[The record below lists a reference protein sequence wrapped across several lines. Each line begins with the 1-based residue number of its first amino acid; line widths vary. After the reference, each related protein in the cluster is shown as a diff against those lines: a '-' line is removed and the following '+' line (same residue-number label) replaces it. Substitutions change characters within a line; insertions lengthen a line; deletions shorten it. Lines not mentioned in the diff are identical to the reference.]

1 LFYYRKLIP
10 KEGFKIGNKICT
22 CFGHRETYKDFSR
35 ILSELLEDLILS
47 QGVTEFWTGGM
58 GNFDG
63 SFASAVRAL
72 KRKYPDIKLILIKP
86 YFSNELNTNK
96 EYYEFT
102 YDDVVIPDVLAGV
115 HPKSAITKRNRWM
128 AENSDFVVTY
138 VYRDFGG
145 AYDAKKYALKLGKT
159 VFETN
164 DMLTDKR

>member
-1 LFYYRKLIP
+1 MFYYRKLIL

-63 SFASAVRAL
+63 SFSAAVRGL

-96 EYYEFT
+96 EYYEYT
-102 YDDVVIPDVLAGV
+102 YDDVVIPDVLVGV
-115 HPKSAITKRNRWM
+115 HPM
-128 AENSDFVVTY
+128 
-138 VYRDFGG
+138 
-145 AYDAKKYALKLGKT
+145 
-159 VFETN
+159 
-164 DMLTDKR
+164 

>member
-1 LFYYRKLIP
+1 M
-10 KEGFKIGNKICT
+10 CT

-35 ILSELLEDLILS
+35 VLSELLEDLILN
-47 QGVTEFWTGGM
+47 QGVVEFWTGGM

-63 SFASAVRAL
+63 SFSAAVRGL

-128 AENSDFVVTY
+128 VENSDFIVTY
-138 VYRDFGG
+138 VRRDHGG
-145 AYDAKKYALKLGKT
+145 AFEAKKYAAKLDK
-159 VFETN
+159 VIFETN
-164 DMLTDKR
+164 DMLT

>member
-1 LFYYRKLIP
+1 M
-10 KEGFKIGNKICT
+10 CT

-35 ILSELLEDLILS
+35 VLSELLEDLILN
-47 QGVTEFWTGGM
+47 QGVVEFWTGGM

-63 SFASAVRAL
+63 SFSAAVRGL

-128 AENSDFVVTY
+128 VENSDFVVTY

>member
-1 LFYYRKLIP
+1 M
-10 KEGFKIGNKICT
+10 GKIAC
-22 CFGHRETYKDFSR
+22 CFGHRDVYKNISD
-35 ILSELLEDLILS
+35 ILSEVIEDLITNKE
-47 QGVTEFWTGGM
+47 VTEFWTGGM

-128 AENSDFVVTY
+128 VENSDFIVI
-138 VYRDFGG
+138 
-145 AYDAKKYALKLGKT
+145 
-159 VFETN
+159 VFFSYIII
-164 DMLTDKR
+164 

>member
-1 LFYYRKLIP
+1 M
-10 KEGFKIGNKICT
+10 CT

-35 ILSELLEDLILS
+35 VLSELLEDLILN
-47 QGVTEFWTGGM
+47 QGVVEFWTGGM

-63 SFASAVRAL
+63 SFSAAVRGL

-96 EYYEFT
+96 EYYEYT

-128 AENSDFVVTY
+128 VENSDFVVTY

>member
-1 LFYYRKLIP
+1 
-10 KEGFKIGNKICT
+10 
-22 CFGHRETYKDFSR
+22 
-35 ILSELLEDLILS
+35 
-47 QGVTEFWTGGM
+47 M

-63 SFASAVRAL
+63 SFSAAVRGL

-128 AENSDFVVTY
+128 VENSDFIVTY

-145 AYDAKKYALKLGKT
+145 AYDTKKYALKLGKT
-159 VFETN
+159 VFEIN
-164 DMLTDKR
+164 DMLTEK

>member
-1 LFYYRKLIP
+1 M
-10 KEGFKIGNKICT
+10 CT

-35 ILSELLEDLILS
+35 VLSELLEDLILN
-47 QGVTEFWTGGM
+47 QGVVEFWTGGM

-63 SFASAVRAL
+63 SFSAAVRGL
-72 KRKYPDIKLILIKP
+72 KRKYPEIKLILIKP

-96 EYYEFT
+96 EYYEYT